1 MNHTFGI
8 KYLTKVCVQII
19 YRLSK
24 TIMLSKDDETYG
36 IYFFFNNFI
45 LFFYLPILLSYFILK
60 KKLKCLF
67 LK

>member
-8 KYLTKVCVQII
+8 KYLTKVCVKII

-36 IYFFFNNFI
+36 IFFF
-45 LFFYLPILLSYFILK
+45 
-60 KKLKCLF
+60 
-67 LK
+67 